1 MKSFRSCLIIFL
13 AVVASL
19 ILLVVL
25 LFVGGRTYGQWRMA
39 QVTQDL
45 ASWPETLGTRPTP
58 ICIIG

>member
-19 ILLVVL
+19 ILLIVL
-25 LFVGGRTYGQWRMA
+25 LFVGGGIYGQWRMA

-45 ASWPETLGTRPTP
+45 ASLAYNLSFA
-58 ICIIG
+58 C